1 MTTLYLVLGWI
12 FLLTGAA
19 VTIWLRYYP
28 LKPDFLL
35 AFGKYIRILA
45 VAIAFLGIYL
55 LKQAGVGSA

>member
-1 MTTLYLVLGWI
+1 MTTLLLVFGWV

-19 VTIWLRYYP
+19 ATAWLRYYP

-55 LKQAGVGSA
+55 LREAGVGGG